1 MATLASVLK
10 GVQLPKKLTLN
21 AEEDKYL
28 RLILSNKNGN
38 IMFKCVDYSLEPYGA
53 LLKFSP
59 ENINKDLLNIF
70 ISVDGNNRIIRAY
83 RLINKTDAVGV
94 RLSELTTVS
103 IQEINLDVDYPWTF
117 YSNTEKAISIEH
129 TKIIKLK

>member
-1 MATLASVLK
+1 MTTLASVLK

-38 IMFKCVDYSLEPYGA
+38 IMFKCVDYNLEPYGA

-59 ENINKDLLNIF
+59 EHINKDLLNIF

-83 RLINKTDAVGV
+83 HLINKTDLVAV

-117 YSNTEKAISIEH
+117 YLNTEKAISIEH
-129 TKIIKLK
+129 TKVIKLK

>member
-1 MATLASVLK
+1 MTTLASVLE

-28 RLILSNKNGN
+28 RLILSNKKGS
-38 IMFKCVDYSLEPYGA
+38 ILFKCVDYNLEPYGA

-59 ENINKDLLNIF
+59 ENINTDLLNIF
-70 ISVDGNNRIIRAY
+70 ISVDGNNRFIGAY
-83 RLINKTDAVGV
+83 RLINKTDLVAVK
-94 RLSELTTVS
+94 LSELTTVS

-117 YSNTEKAISIEH
+117 YSNTAKAISIEH

>member
-1 MATLASVLK
+1 MATLASVLE
-10 GVQLPKKLTLN
+10 GVQLPKKLTLSV
-21 AEEDKYL
+21 EEDKYL

-38 IMFKCVDYSLEPYGA
+38 IMFKCVDYTLEPYGA

-59 ENINKDLLNIF
+59 EHINKDLLNIF
-70 ISVDGNNRIIRAY
+70 ISVDGNNRFIGAY
-83 RLINKTDAVGV
+83 HLINNTVPVGV

>member
-1 MATLASVLK
+1 MTTLANVLE
-10 GVQLPKKLTLN
+10 GVQFPKKLTLS

-38 IMFKCVDYSLEPYGA
+38 TLFKCVDYSLESRGTV
-53 LLKFSP
+53 LKFSP
-59 ENINKDLLNIF
+59 EYTNRDLLNIF
-70 ISVDGNNRIIRAY
+70 IVLDGNNRFIGAY
-83 RLINKTDAVGV
+83 HLINKTDLVGV

-103 IQEINLDVDYPWTF
+103 IQEINIDVDYPWTF

-129 TKIIKLK
+129 TKKIKLK

>member
-1 MATLASVLK
+1 MVTLASVLK

-38 IMFKCVDYSLEPYGA
+38 IMFKCVDYNLELYGA
-53 LLKFSP
+53 LFKFSP

-70 ISVDGNNRIIRAY
+70 ISVDGNNKIIRAY
-83 RLINKTDAVGV
+83 HLINKTDAVSI

-117 YSNTEKAISIEH
+117 YSNTAKAISIEH